1 MCSLRQIFYEATDG
15 VAVVLAE
22 RFRVEPFQ
30 LWRAPT
36 RIGQKQLG
44 ISPSLPLDSVV
55 WYRVYTFFEG
65 EIEMEI
71 LSIGQVARRAGVG
84 VETVRFY
91 EREGLL
97 EEPPRRASGYRQYS
111 EQVVTRL
118 RFIKRA
124 QQLGFSLKE
133 ITELLQLRVDAQTSC
148 EEVKGRTEA
157 KLAEVERKLVVL
169 QRMRQA
175 LLQVHSLCT
184 GQGPTGRC
192 PMLEALDQQ
201 EPLDQAER
209 TAE

>member
-1 MCSLRQIFYEATDG
+1 MDT
-15 VAVVLAE
+15 
-22 RFRVEPFQ
+22 
-30 LWRAPT
+30 
-36 RIGQKQLG
+36 
-44 ISPSLPLDSVV
+44 
-55 WYRVYTFFEG
+55 
-65 EIEMEI
+65 
-71 LSIGQVARRAGVG
+71 LSIGQVARKAGVG

-118 RFIKRA
+118 HFIKRA
-124 QQLGFSLKE
+124 QKLGFSLKE
-133 ITELLQLRVDAQTSC
+133 ISELLLRVDAQTSC
-148 EEVKGRTEA
+148 EEVKQRTEA
-157 KLAEVERKLVVL
+157 KIAEVEHKLVEL

-201 EPLDQAER
+201 EPQDPD
-209 TAE
+209 